1 MTPKNNPDSEPL
13 GVENST
19 DILIV
24 LLYAPGKSGKPN
36 EPVDGITR
44 LQKLMF
50 LLQQGE
56 GPKQLVSD
64 AMAYGYKPYKMG
76 PYAPELQ
83 RDLNDLQSA
92 GIVHTQR
99 LDYWLPDDG
108 DAPSGAGSDAE
119 SSGREKRVESLRF
132 SLTDEFGMQVG
143 GDLWKTLSAK
153 QQDAM
158 SQFKKFFNALTLRQL
173 LIFTYERFPDFTTES
188 TIKSQ
193 LGLA

>member
-1 MTPKNNPDSEPL
+1 MAPKKESEPL
-13 GVENST
+13 GIENST
-19 DILIV
+19 DLLIV

-36 EPVDGITR
+36 DPIDGITR

-92 GIVHTQR
+92 GIIHTQR
-99 LDYWLPDDG
+99 LDYWLPDDA
-108 DAPSGAGSDAE
+108 DAPLGESETE
-119 SSGREKRVESLRF
+119 SSPREKRVESLRF
-132 SLTDEFGMQVG
+132 SLTPDFGIQVG
-143 GDLWKTLSAK
+143 GDLWKTLTAK
-153 QQDAM
+153 QRDAI
-158 SQFKKFFNALTLRQL
+158 SQFKSFFNSLTLRQL
-173 LIFTYERFPDFTTES
+173 LIFTYERFPAFTTES

-193 LGLA
+193 LGL